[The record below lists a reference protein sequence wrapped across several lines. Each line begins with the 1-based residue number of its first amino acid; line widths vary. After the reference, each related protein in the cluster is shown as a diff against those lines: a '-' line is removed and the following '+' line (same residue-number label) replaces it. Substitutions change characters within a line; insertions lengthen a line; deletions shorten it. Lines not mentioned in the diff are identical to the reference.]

1 MNSFPSRF
9 EKPSILSFLLF
20 TMLIAFLAI
29 SFEGAEISL
38 SNLLDGIP
46 EMGRLIQEMSPPSL
60 DRIDQI
66 SLSLLETF
74 QIAFAGTAIGI
85 LLSLP
90 LAILASKDLSPH
102 PALYYFSR
110 SLVSFFRSVPDLVWA
125 IFFVASVGLGPFA
138 GFLTIVVDT
147 IGFCARFFAE
157 AMEESEKG
165 SQEALKAIGA
175 NKLDIIFTSVIPH
188 SMASFVNTSLFALE
202 KATRSSVVL
211 GLVGAGGIGIEL
223 KVSMDMFRYDQ
234 AATIIIAIFL
244 LVLIVEQVSAS
255 IRKKYIGLNG

>member
-1 MNSFPSRF
+1 MNNIPQRF
-9 EKPSILSFLLF
+9 EKPSIVSFILF
-20 TMLIAFLAI
+20 TIFIAFLAI

-38 SNLLDGIP
+38 SNLLNGIP
-46 EMGRLIQEMSPPSL
+46 EMGRLIEEMSPPSL
-60 DRIDQI
+60 DRIDTI

-74 QIAFAGTAIGI
+74 EIAFVGTAIGV
-85 LLSLP
+85 LLSIP
-90 LAILASKDLSPH
+90 LAIFASKGLSSNLL
-102 PALYYFSR
+102 LYYISR
-110 SLVSFFRSVPDLVWA
+110 SLISFFRSVPDLIWA

-165 SQEALKAIGA
+165 SQEALESIGA
-175 NKLDIIFTSVIPH
+175 GKLDIIFSSIIPH
-188 SMASFVNTSLFALE
+188 SMPSFVNTSLFALE

-234 AATIIIAIFL
+234 AATIILVIFL
-244 LVLIVEQVSAS
+244 LVLIVEQISAH
-255 IRKKYIGLNG
+255 IRKKYIGNE

>member
-1 MNSFPSRF
+1 MNSIPHRF
-9 EKPSILSFLLF
+9 EKPSIFSFILF
-20 TMLIAFLAI
+20 TLFIAFLAI
-29 SFEGAEISL
+29 SFDGAEISL
-38 SNLLDGIP
+38 TNLINGIP
-46 EMGRLIQEMSPPSL
+46 EMGRLIEEMTPPSL
-60 DRIDQI
+60 DRIDTI

-74 QIAFAGTAIGI
+74 QMAFVGTVVGVII
-85 LLSLP
+85 SIP
-90 LAILASKDLSPH
+90 LAILASKNLSPH
-102 PALYYFSR
+102 PVIYHITR

-138 GFLTIVVDT
+138 GFLTIVIDT

-165 SQEALKAIGA
+165 SQEALEAIGA
-175 NKLDIIFTSVIPH
+175 GKLDIIFSSVIPH
-188 SMASFVNTSLFALE
+188 SIPSFVNTSLFALE

-244 LVLIVEQVSAS
+244 LVIIVEQISSS
-255 IRKKYIGLNG
+255 IRKKYIGNE

>member
-1 MNSFPSRF
+1 MKIKPHRF
-9 EKPSILSFLLF
+9 EKPSILSFILF
-20 TMLIAFLAI
+20 TLFIAFLAI
-29 SFEGAEISL
+29 SFEGADVSL
-38 SNLLDGIP
+38 LNLINGIP
-46 EMGRLIQEMSPPSL
+46 EMGRLVGEMTPPSFDRL
-60 DRIDQI
+60 DSI

-74 QIAFAGTAIGI
+74 QIAFIGTVVGV
-85 LLSLP
+85 LLSIP

-102 PALYYFSR
+102 PVLYYLTR

-138 GFLTIVVDT
+138 GFLTIVIDT

-157 AMEESEKG
+157 AMEESEKE
-165 SQEALKAIGA
+165 SQEALVAIGA
-175 NKLDIIFTSVIPH
+175 NKIDIIFSSVIPH
-188 SMASFVNTSLFALE
+188 SMPSFINTSLYALE

-234 AATIIIAIFL
+234 ASTIIIGIFI
-244 LVLIVEQVSAS
+244 LVLVVEQISAS
-255 IRKKYIGLNG
+255 IRRKYINESK